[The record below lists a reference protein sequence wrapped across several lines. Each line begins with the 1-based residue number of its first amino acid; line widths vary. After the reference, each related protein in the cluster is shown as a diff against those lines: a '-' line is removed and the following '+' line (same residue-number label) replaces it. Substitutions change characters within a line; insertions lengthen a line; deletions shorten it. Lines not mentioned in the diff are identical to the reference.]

1 MFVSVSFKLLFK
13 TSTYQHKPVHFSG
26 IVSII
31 LTHVSFRTS
40 STKQYLFLWLILN
53 DHIDVHK
60 AENNVN
66 TDKRKIRKQ
75 AIRVMFKR

>member
-40 STKQYLFLWLILN
+40 NLFLWLILN

-75 AIRVMFKR
+75 VIRVMFKR